1 MPTNDVILT
10 VLYAGAPLIEVLND
24 GKYRTVSAGVN
35 QARLNG
41 SLLDVDSTALQVKL
55 VVGEHNAKLAGLNP
69 YGNALRQS
77 GKDVLHLIPLAK
89 RRGMQARDVATVMET
104 IVTIA
109 NKEIQ

>member
-1 MPTNDVILT
+1 MPANDPILT
-10 VLYAGAPLIEVLND
+10 VLYAGQPMVEVLSD

-41 SLLDVDSTALQVKL
+41 SLLDVDSTKLQLALVL
-55 VVGEHNAKLAGLNP
+55 GERNAKLAGLNP
-69 YGNALRQS
+69 YADALRQS

>member
-1 MPTNDVILT
+1 MPANDVILT
-10 VLYAGAPLIEVLND
+10 VLYAGSPLIEVLAD

-35 QARLNG
+35 MARIKG
-41 SLLDVDSTALQVKL
+41 ELLDVESTALQLKL
-55 VVGEHNAKLAGLNP
+55 VVGERNAKLAGLNP